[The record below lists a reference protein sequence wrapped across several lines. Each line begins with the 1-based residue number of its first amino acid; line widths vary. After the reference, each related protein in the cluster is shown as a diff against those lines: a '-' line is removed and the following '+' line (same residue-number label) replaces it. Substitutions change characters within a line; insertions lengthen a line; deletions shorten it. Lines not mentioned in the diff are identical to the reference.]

1 MSITE
6 ASRFQLRTAIGQI
19 LSEEAADTLM
29 ELLPPVGWADVATKT
44 DLQHLRD
51 ELKAEIH
58 SLRVAT
64 KTDLQHLREELK
76 AEIHSLRVATKT
88 DLQHL
93 RDELKADMLNL
104 RNEFKSDIH
113 ALRNEF
119 KADIQALQLSF
130 ETTLEKRLHEQTKWF
145 ITTMIAMNA
154 VTVAVAVALS
164 KLI

>member
-51 ELKAEIH
+51 ELKG
-58 SLRVAT
+58 
-64 KTDLQHLREELK
+64 
-76 AEIHSLRVATKT
+76 
-88 DLQHL
+88 
-93 RDELKADMLNL
+93 DMLNL
-104 RNEFKSDIH
+104 
-113 ALRNEF
+113 
-119 KADIQALQLSF
+119 QLTI
-130 ETTLEKRLHEQTKWF
+130 EVNVRKLIHEQTKWL

>member
-1 MSITE
+1 MQARSWGQWPFLNSTTPAHILDMSITE

-29 ELLPPVGWADVATKT
+29 ELLPPVGWADVSTKT

-58 SLRVAT
+58 A
-64 KTDLQHLREELK
+64 
-76 AEIHSLRVATKT
+76 LRVATKT

-93 RDELKADMLNL
+93 RDELKADM
-104 RNEFKSDIH
+104 
-113 ALRNEF
+113 
-119 KADIQALQLSF
+119 QALQLSF

>member
-44 DLQHLRD
+44 DLQHLR
-51 ELKAEIH
+51 
-58 SLRVAT
+58 
-64 KTDLQHLREELK
+64 EELK
-76 AEIHSLRVATKT
+76 ADI
-88 DLQHL
+88 QHL

-113 ALRNEF
+113 ALRNEFKADMLNLRNEF

>member
-51 ELKAEIH
+51 ELKG
-58 SLRVAT
+58 
-64 KTDLQHLREELK
+64 
-76 AEIHSLRVATKT
+76 
-88 DLQHL
+88 
-93 RDELKADMLNL
+93 DMLNL
-104 RNEFKSDIH
+104 QLTIEVSVRK
-113 ALRNEF
+113 L
-119 KADIQALQLSF
+119 IQ
-130 ETTLEKRLHEQTKWF
+130 EQTKWL

>member
-19 LSEEAADTLM
+19 LNGEAADTLM

-44 DLQHLRD
+44 DLQHL
-51 ELKAEIH
+51 
-58 SLRVAT
+58 
-64 KTDLQHLREELK
+64 
-76 AEIHSLRVATKT
+76 
-88 DLQHL
+88 
-93 RDELKADMLNL
+93 
-104 RNEFKSDIH
+104 
-113 ALRNEF
+113 
-119 KADIQALQLSF
+119 QLTI
-130 ETTLEKRLHEQTKWF
+130 EVNVRKLIHEQTKWL

>member
-1 MSITE
+1 MQARSWGQWPFLNSTTPAHILDMSITE

-58 SLRVAT
+58 N
-64 KTDLQHLREELK
+64 
-76 AEIHSLRVATKT
+76 LRVATKT

-93 RDELKADMLNL
+93 RDELKADMLN
-104 RNEFKSDIH
+104 
-113 ALRNEF
+113 LRNEF

>member
-51 ELKAEIH
+51 ELKA
-58 SLRVAT
+58 
-64 KTDLQHLREELK
+64 
-76 AEIHSLRVATKT
+76 
-88 DLQHL
+88 
-93 RDELKADMLNL
+93 DMLNL
-104 RNEFKSDIH
+104 RNEFKADMLN
-113 ALRNEF
+113 LRNEF

>member
-19 LSEEAADTLM
+19 LNEEAADTLM

-51 ELKAEIH
+51 ELKG
-58 SLRVAT
+58 
-64 KTDLQHLREELK
+64 
-76 AEIHSLRVATKT
+76 
-88 DLQHL
+88 
-93 RDELKADMLNL
+93 DMIN
-104 RNEFKSDIH
+104 
-113 ALRNEF
+113 
-119 KADIQALQLSF
+119 LQLTI
-130 ETTLEKRLHEQTKWF
+130 EVGVRKLIHEQTKWL

>member
-44 DLQHLRD
+44 DLQHL
-51 ELKAEIH
+51 
-58 SLRVAT
+58 
-64 KTDLQHLREELK
+64 
-76 AEIHSLRVATKT
+76 
-88 DLQHL
+88 
-93 RDELKADMLNL
+93 
-104 RNEFKSDIH
+104 
-113 ALRNEF
+113 
-119 KADIQALQLSF
+119 QLTI
-130 ETTLEKRLHEQTKWF
+130 EVNVRKLIHEQTKWL

-154 VTVAVAVALS
+154 VAVVVAVALS

>member
-29 ELLPPVGWADVATKT
+29 ELLPPVGWADVATKS
-44 DLQHLRD
+44 DIQHLRDEMQHLRD
-51 ELKAEIH
+51 ELKG
-58 SLRVAT
+58 
-64 KTDLQHLREELK
+64 
-76 AEIHSLRVATKT
+76 
-88 DLQHL
+88 
-93 RDELKADMLNL
+93 DMLNL
-104 RNEFKSDIH
+104 
-113 ALRNEF
+113 
-119 KADIQALQLSF
+119 QLTI
-130 ETTLEKRLHEQTKWF
+130 EVNVRKLIHEQTKWL

>member
-29 ELLPPVGWADVATKT
+29 ELLPTVGWADVATKT
-44 DLQHLRD
+44 DLQHL
-51 ELKAEIH
+51 H
-58 SLRVAT
+58 
-64 KTDLQHLREELK
+64 
-76 AEIHSLRVATKT
+76 
-88 DLQHL
+88 
-93 RDELKADMLNL
+93 DELKADILNL

-113 ALRNEF
+113 ALRVEF
-119 KADIQALQLSF
+119 KADIHALQLSF

>member
-29 ELLPPVGWADVATKT
+29 ELLPTVGWADVATKT
-44 DLQHLRD
+44 DLQHL
-51 ELKAEIH
+51 H
-58 SLRVAT
+58 
-64 KTDLQHLREELK
+64 
-76 AEIHSLRVATKT
+76 
-88 DLQHL
+88 
-93 RDELKADMLNL
+93 DELKADILN
-104 RNEFKSDIH
+104 
-113 ALRNEF
+113 LRNEF
-119 KADIQALQLSF
+119 KADIHALRVEFKADIHALQLSF

>member
-51 ELKAEIH
+51 EM
-58 SLRVAT
+58 
-64 KTDLQHLREELK
+64 QHLRKELNG
-76 AEIHSLRVATKT
+76 
-88 DLQHL
+88 
-93 RDELKADMLNL
+93 DMLNL
-104 RNEFKSDIH
+104 
-113 ALRNEF
+113 
-119 KADIQALQLSF
+119 QLAI
-130 ETTLEKRLHEQTKWF
+130 EVNVRKLIHEQTKWL

>member
-6 ASRFQLRTAIGQI
+6 ASRFQPRTAIGQI

-44 DLQHLRD
+44 DLHYLNGDIQNLRN
-51 ELKAEIH
+51 ELKSDID
-58 SLRVAT
+58 SLRN
-64 KTDLQHLREELK
+64 ELK
-76 AEIHSLRVATKT
+76 SDIQSLRN
-88 DLQHL
+88 
-93 RDELKADMLNL
+93 ELKGDMLNL
-104 RNEFKSDIH
+104 
-113 ALRNEF
+113 
-119 KADIQALQLSF
+119 QLTI
-130 ETTLEKRLHEQTKWF
+130 EVNVRKLIHEQTKWL

>member
-51 ELKAEIH
+51 ELKSDIN
-58 SLRVAT
+58 SLRN
-64 KTDLQHLREELK
+64 ELK
-76 AEIHSLRVATKT
+76 G
-88 DLQHL
+88 
-93 RDELKADMLNL
+93 DMLNL
-104 RNEFKSDIH
+104 
-113 ALRNEF
+113 
-119 KADIQALQLSF
+119 QLTI
-130 ETTLEKRLHEQTKWF
+130 EVNVRKLIHEQTKWL

>member
-44 DLQHLRD
+44 DLQHLR
-51 ELKAEIH
+51 
-58 SLRVAT
+58 
-64 KTDLQHLREELK
+64 EELK
-76 AEIHSLRVATKT
+76 ADI
-88 DLQHL
+88 
-93 RDELKADMLNL
+93 LN
-104 RNEFKSDIH
+104 
-113 ALRNEF
+113 LRNEF
-119 KADIQALQLSF
+119 KADIHALQLSF

>member
-64 KTDLQHLREELK
+64 KTDLQHLR
-76 AEIHSLRVATKT
+76 
-88 DLQHL
+88 
-93 RDELKADMLNL
+93 DELKADMLN
-104 RNEFKSDIH
+104 
-113 ALRNEF
+113 LRNEF

-154 VTVAVAVALS
+154 VTVAVAFALS

>member
-1 MSITE
+1 M
-6 ASRFQLRTAIGQI
+6 GQI

-51 ELKAEIH
+51 ELK
-58 SLRVAT
+58 S
-64 KTDLQHLREELK
+64 
-76 AEIHSLRVATKT
+76 
-88 DLQHL
+88 
-93 RDELKADMLNL
+93 DMLNL
-104 RNEFKSDIH
+104 
-113 ALRNEF
+113 
-119 KADIQALQLSF
+119 QLTI
-130 ETTLEKRLHEQTKWF
+130 EVNVRKLIHEQTKWL

>member
-51 ELKAEIH
+51 ELKAEI
-58 SLRVAT
+58 
-64 KTDLQHLREELK
+64 
-76 AEIHSLRVATKT
+76 
-88 DLQHL
+88 
-93 RDELKADMLNL
+93 
-104 RNEFKSDIH
+104 
-113 ALRNEF
+113 
-119 KADIQALQLSF
+119 QALQLSF

>member
-6 ASRFQLRTAIGQI
+6 ASRFQLRTAIGLI

-51 ELKAEIH
+51 ELKGDIN

-64 KTDLQHLREELK
+64 KSDLQHLRNELK
-76 AEIHSLRVATKT
+76 SDINSLRN
-88 DLQHL
+88 
-93 RDELKADMLNL
+93 ELKGDMLNL
-104 RNEFKSDIH
+104 
-113 ALRNEF
+113 
-119 KADIQALQLSF
+119 QLTI
-130 ETTLEKRLHEQTKWF
+130 EVNVRKLIHEQTKWL
-145 ITTMIAMNA
+145 ITTMIAMN
-154 VTVAVAVALS
+154 TVMLAASVALS

>member
-6 ASRFQLRTAIGQI
+6 ASRFQLRTAMGLI

-51 ELKAEIH
+51 ELKGDI
-58 SLRVAT
+58 
-64 KTDLQHLREELK
+64 QN
-76 AEIHSLRVATKT
+76 LRVATKT

-93 RDELKADMLNL
+93 RDELKGDIRNL
-104 RNEFKSDIH
+104 RDELKGDMH
-113 ALRNEF
+113 
-119 KADIQALQLSF
+119 ALQLTI
-130 ETTLEKRLHEQTKWF
+130 EATLEKRLHEQTKWL
-145 ITTMIAMNA
+145 ITTMIAMN
-154 VTVAVAVALS
+154 TVMLAASVALS

>member
-51 ELKAEIH
+51 ELKGDI
-58 SLRVAT
+58 RN
-64 KTDLQHLREELK
+64 LRE
-76 AEIHSLRVATKT
+76 
-88 DLQHL
+88 
-93 RDELKADMLNL
+93 ELKADMLNL
-104 RNEFKSDIH
+104 
-113 ALRNEF
+113 
-119 KADIQALQLSF
+119 QLTI
-130 ETTLEKRLHEQTKWF
+130 EIAIEKRIHEQTKWL
-145 ITTMIAMNA
+145 ITTVIAMN
-154 VTVAVAVALS
+154 TVMLAASVALS

>member
-1 MSITE
+1 M
-6 ASRFQLRTAIGQI
+6 GQI

-51 ELKAEIH
+51 EMQADIK
-58 SLRVAT
+58 SLRV
-64 KTDLQHLREELK
+64 ELK
-76 AEIHSLRVATKT
+76 GDIKN
-88 DLQHL
+88 L
-93 RDELKADMLNL
+93 RDELKGDM
-104 RNEFKSDIH
+104 H
-113 ALRNEF
+113 
-119 KADIQALQLSF
+119 ALQLTI
-130 ETTLEKRLHEQTKWF
+130 EATLEKRLHEQTKWL